1 LEASEEDLE
10 DLAEEDLN
18 SQEVE
23 EDREGNNKEAE
34 KYTHLVSVEEDNK
47 E

>member
-10 DLAEEDLN
+10 DLVEEDLD

-23 EDREGNNKEAE
+23 EDREGNNNKEAE
-34 KYTHLVSVEEDNK
+34 KYTHLVSVEDNK